1 MDFRWST
8 LSLLL
13 AVAVVGLAL
22 TLATAVFPAA
32 VLEAAG
38 ATIAG
43 ATAADA
49 TTAGDHVVVIDP
61 GHNGANGTH
70 IKEINR
76 LVDAGG
82 FLKACNTTGTTSLSG
97 MTEAAFNW
105 SVASKLGVILV
116 ADGWTVV
123 YTRQD
128 NHGWGPCVDQRGL
141 TAAKVGAV
149 ALLSIHGDG
158 GPSSG
163 HGFHV
168 IWPGP
173 VANYTASTSKSSL
186 RLATAVRDALVK
198 SGASPSTY
206 TGRRGLDGRTDLGTL
221 NRSSVPSMMVE
232 AGNLRNVGDD
242 RELSTDAGQQRVAAA
257 VAKGFEAWAGSTG

>member
-1 MDFRWST
+1 MGLSRST
-8 LSLLL
+8 LSPFL
-13 AVAVVGLAL
+13 AVAVAGLAL
-22 TLATAVFPAA
+22 TLATAVLPAA
-32 VLEAAG
+32 VLPPAVLPAAR
-38 ATIAG
+38 
-43 ATAADA
+43 A
-49 TTAGDHVVVIDP
+49 TTAGDHIVVIDP

-70 IKEINR
+70 VKEINR

-97 MTEAAFNW
+97 VTEAAFNW
-105 SVASKLGVILV
+105 SVASKLGAILV

-128 NHGWGPCVDQRGL
+128 NRGWGPCVDQRGL

-163 HGFHV
+163 RGFHV

-173 VANYTASTSKSSL
+173 VANDTVSPSKSSL
-186 RLATAVRDALVK
+186 RLATAVRDALVE
-198 SGASPSTY
+198 SGESPSTY
-206 TGRRGLDGRTDLGTL
+206 IGRGGLDRRTDLGTL
-221 NRSSVPSMMVE
+221 NRSSVPSTMIE

-242 RELSTDAGQQRVAAA
+242 RDLSTDTGQQRIAAA